1 MSNGIANATMVSVD
15 RIFLDLVNPRH
26 EPFDDQSQ
34 AIEYL
39 CREERV
45 FELARDIAE
54 NGLNPLE
61 LFALLKES
69 KNSYIVAEGNRRM
82 CAIMLLRDPEL
93 APAKVRSK
101 FQTLSENW
109 TPIDKLFSV
118 VLETRDEVT
127 LWLDRIH
134 AGFNEGKGRRSWNS
148 IQKTRNNG
156 TSKNTLA
163 LSLLELGVKK
173 GFITEQET
181 KGRLTT
187 VENFSAN
194 PLVKDALGITKS
206 DPIKI
211 STTLPPEDFN
221 LVFGKLMKDVAKKTI
236 TTRRQR
242 GKVGYEKYANEL
254 RRIEGLS
261 GDRVESH
268 SVERAKQSG
277 RSKKTPI
284 KPTRRTKIVPVDEI
298 SIALADIPNFKLEKL
313 YYSLVSLSTTDHTPL
328 LSVGVWSFFETLTAA
343 DGRSGTDFFAYLS
356 KSKLRSLGFVSNQ
369 KVLSE
374 VVKRFAEFGNTTK
387 HHAKSAAFNGEQLI
401 NDFETAKE
409 LIIELAKNAKPI
421 K

>member
-1 MSNGIANATMVSVD
+1 MSNEIASAKMIQVD
-15 RIFLDLVNPRH
+15 RIFLDLKNPRH
-26 EPFDDQSQ
+26 EPFEDQSQ

-69 KNSYIVAEGNRRM
+69 KSSYVVAEGNRRM

-101 FQTLSENW
+101 FQALSENW
-109 TPIDKLFSV
+109 TPIDELFSV
-118 VLETRDEVT
+118 VMETREEVT

-148 IQKTRNNG
+148 VQKTRNNG

-163 LSLLELGVKK
+163 LSLLDLGVKK
-173 GFITEQET
+173 GFLTEEDT

-206 DPIKI
+206 DPIKV
-211 STTLPPEDFN
+211 STTLPSEDFD
-221 LVFGKLMKDVAKKTI
+221 LVFEKFMKDVATKTI

-242 GKVGYEKYANEL
+242 GKVGYENYANEL

-261 GDRVESH
+261 GDRVELH
-268 SVERAKQSG
+268 SADRAKQTK
-277 RSKKTPI
+277 RSKKTLK
-284 KPTRRTKIVPVDEI
+284 KPTKQTKIVPVEEI
-298 SIALADIPNFKLEKL
+298 STALADIPNYKLEKL

-328 LSVGVWSFFETLTAA
+328 LSVGVWAFFETLTAA
-343 DGRSGTDFFAYLS
+343 NGRNNTDFFAFLS
-356 KSKLRSLGFVSNQ
+356 KSKLQSLGFASNQ
-369 KVLSE
+369 KVLAE

-387 HHAKSAAFNGEQLI
+387 HHASSAAFNGEQLI
-401 NDFETAKE
+401 NDFETVKE